1 MDENITKIKTRYPFH
16 GFYRPLLAEMEEIEA
31 ERARE
36 QAAKP
41 QLPELPTA
49 AELPNTVPP
58 AESVVI
64 EPVPQQAIETAPAE
78 KMTLPAPADTLAEP
92 ALADVAEGEQMP
104 IAPEPSEAAPTITDS
119 HPGKIEWVGD
129 LIGDEFK
136 QWGYELVAIHAMTF
150 TGKTSFILGPLLDWC
165 VETAYTVRPPMRI
178 LLLCNRKSLKL
189 DILDEFNIKRE
200 NLKII
205 EHSTDEIECTI
216 DAFHLVSIYT
226 YQYWEQ
232 MLAKNP
238 EWVMREWRNYR
249 YIVLDEIQHVN
260 DDAEFIENTDL
271 LYDAILEAR
280 EFATVIA
287 MTATPGNLFTTWLA
301 DGLLMRNRYYRLPKK
316 MSHFTQ
322 AYVYSRDWEMI
333 NILQNLPVEE
343 KALVFMESHEE
354 LERMKARFDDC
365 AAYYCSSNNK
375 KGKMDELDDCIK
387 GGKLQKQ
394 ILFATIALYNGI
406 NIKDR
411 SLKHIF
417 IESWVPGRMIQMQGR
432 KRPVDVTDTC
442 TVYYRSP
449 QGKTGEEFEKKER
462 RQLMSD
468 LELVDAWRE
477 RERGNLDTWASLC
490 RLDKTDEKIKHCKPL
505 VIDYENMAFRIN
517 HRCEENYRQ
526 QVALIDEIRK
536 RDYWLT
542 AKRYVWDRTLDVK
555 VLPYMNPN
563 IEQFVR
569 EHVEV
574 PIAKEELIDGLMR
587 AGLFDPEEMDKAKRT
602 QLNKWLRKYGAVI
615 ESSNRDKGREKGAKV
630 MGTDKG
636 WYSNTPWILRWLR

>member
-1 MDENITKIKTRYPFH
+1 MAENIQKIKTRYPFG
-16 GFYRPLLAEMEEIEA
+16 GFYLKLLPEA
-31 ERARE
+31 ERKE
-36 QAAKP
+36 
-41 QLPELPTA
+41 LESMPEEVLLSEPLTTI
-49 AELPNTVPP
+49 ELTNTVEP
-58 AESVVI
+58 AESVVV
-64 EPVPQQAIETAPAE
+64 EPVPRPAIEAIPAE
-78 KMTLPAPADTLAEP
+78 TLLAPADSPVEP
-92 ALADVAEGEQMP
+92 ALANVAEGEQIP
-104 IAPEPSEAAPTITDS
+104 TAPEPSEETPTITDR
-119 HPGKIEWVGD
+119 HAGKIEWVGD

-136 QWGYELVAIHAMTF
+136 QWGHELVAIEAMTF

-165 VETAYTVRPPMRI
+165 EETAYTVRPPMKI
-178 LLLCNRKSLKL
+178 LILCNRSSLKL
-189 DILDEFNIKRE
+189 DILNEYNIKRK

-205 EHSTDEIECTI
+205 KQSTDEIRCTLYEF
-216 DAFHLVSIYT
+216 DLVEIYT

-238 EWVMREWRNYR
+238 EWVMREWKNYR

-271 LYDAILEAR
+271 LYDAILKAR
-280 EFATVIA
+280 KFATVIA

-316 MSHFTQ
+316 MSHFTK
-322 AYVYSRDWEMI
+322 AYVYSRDCEMV
-333 NILQNLPVEE
+333 NILENLPAEE
-343 KALVFMESHEE
+343 KALVFMESHKE
-354 LERMKARFDDC
+354 LERMKARFGDC
-365 AAYYCSSNNK
+365 AAYYCSSNNA
-375 KGKMDELDDCIK
+375 KGKMDKLDDCLK
-387 GGKLQKQ
+387 DGKLQKQ

-417 IESWVPGRMIQMQGR
+417 IESWVPSRMIQMQGR
-432 KRPVDVTDTC
+432 KRPLDAEDTC

-449 QGKTGEEFEKKER
+449 QSKMGETFEKKER
-462 RQLMSD
+462 RQLISD

-477 RERGNLDTWASLC
+477 REHGNPDTWKRLC
-490 RLDKTDEKIKHCKPL
+490 RLDKMNEKIKQCKPL
-505 VIDYENMAFRIN
+505 VIDYGSMAFRIN

-536 RDYWLT
+536 RDYWQT
-542 AKRYVWDRTLDVK
+542 EKRYVWDRTLDVK
-555 VLPYMNPN
+555 VLPYRNPE
-563 IEQFVR
+563 IEQFIR

-574 PIAKEELIDGLMR
+574 PIAKEELINGLMQ

-615 ESSNRDKGREKGAKV
+615 ESGNRDKGREKGAKV

>member
-1 MDENITKIKTRYPFH
+1 MSNNEKLTETRYPFH
-16 GFYRPLLAEMEEIEA
+16 GFYRPFVAEMEEVEA

-36 QAAKP
+36 QAVRQQPQALPTTAELTNKAIILNQSNAMAVPAATDEETSKETIPARAAVTEDGKLPVAVELPEAKP
-41 QLPELPTA
+41 EF
-49 AELPNTVPP
+49 
-58 AESVVI
+58 
-64 EPVPQQAIETAPAE
+64 
-78 KMTLPAPADTLAEP
+78 ADGT
-92 ALADVAEGEQMP
+92 
-104 IAPEPSEAAPTITDS
+104 
-119 HPGKIEWVGD
+119 PGKIEWVGD

-136 QWGYELVAIHAMTF
+136 QWGHELVAIEAMTF

-165 VETAYTVRPPMRI
+165 EETAYTVRPPMKI
-178 LLLCNRKSLKL
+178 LILCNRSSLKL
-189 DILDEFNIKRE
+189 DILNEYNIKRK

-205 EHSTDEIECTI
+205 KQSTDEIRCTLYEF
-216 DAFHLVSIYT
+216 DLVEIYT

-238 EWVMREWRNYR
+238 EWVMREWKNYR

-271 LYDAILEAR
+271 LYDAILKAR
-280 EFATVIA
+280 KFATVIA

-301 DGLLMRNRYYRLPKK
+301 DGLLMRKRYYRLPKK
-316 MSHFTQ
+316 MSHFTK
-322 AYVYSRDWEMI
+322 AYVYSRDCEMV
-333 NILQNLPVEE
+333 NILENLPAEE
-343 KALVFMESHEE
+343 KALVFMESHKE
-354 LERMKARFDDC
+354 LERMKARFGDC
-365 AAYYCSSNNK
+365 AAYYCSSNNA
-375 KGKMDELDDCIK
+375 KGKMDKLDDCLK
-387 GGKLQKQ
+387 DGKLQKQ
-394 ILFATIALYNGI
+394 ILFATMALYNGI

-417 IESWVPGRMIQMQGR
+417 IESWVPSRMIQMQGR
-432 KRPVDVTDTC
+432 KRPLDAEDTC

-449 QGKTGEEFEKKER
+449 QSEMGETFEKKER
-462 RQLMSD
+462 RQLISD

-477 RERGNLDTWASLC
+477 REHGNPDTWNHLC
-490 RLDKTDEKIKHCKPL
+490 RLDKMTEKIKQCKPL
-505 VIDYENMAFRIN
+505 VIDYGSMAFRIN

-536 RDYWLT
+536 RDYWQT
-542 AKRYVWDRTLDVK
+542 EKRYVWDRTLDVK
-555 VLPYMNPN
+555 VLPYRNPE
-563 IEQFVR
+563 IEQFIR

-574 PIAKEELIDGLMR
+574 PIAKEELINGLMQ
-587 AGLFDPEEMDKAKRT
+587 AGLFDPEETDKAKRT

-615 ESSNRDKGREKGAKV
+615 ESGNRDKGREKGAKV

>member
-1 MDENITKIKTRYPFH
+1 MAENIQKIKTRYPFG
-16 GFYRPLLAEMEEIEA
+16 GFYLELLPEA
-31 ERARE
+31 ERKE
-36 QAAKP
+36 LESMP
-41 QLPELPTA
+41 EEVLLPESPTTT
-49 AELPNTVPP
+49 ELPNTVPP
-58 AESVVI
+58 AESAAI
-64 EPVPQQAIETAPAE
+64 KPVPQPAIEIVRPET
-78 KMTLPAPADTLAEP
+78 TQLPAPAKTLNAQV
-92 ALADVAEGEQMP
+92 LADGTENEKQTAEAEQSYDKP
-104 IAPEPSEAAPTITDS
+104 IIVGSQS
-119 HPGKIEWVGD
+119 GKIEWVGD

-136 QWGYELVAIHAMTF
+136 QWGHELVAIHAMTF

-165 VETAYTVRPPMRI
+165 EETAYTVRPPMKI
-178 LLLCNRKSLKL
+178 LILCNRSSLKL
-189 DILDEFNIKRE
+189 DILNEYNIKRK

-205 EHSTDEIECTI
+205 EQSTDEIRCTLYEF
-216 DAFHLVSIYT
+216 DLVEIYT

-232 MLAKNP
+232 MLVKNP

-260 DDAEFIENTDL
+260 DDASFIENTDL
-271 LYDAILEAR
+271 LYDAILKAR
-280 EFATVIA
+280 KFATVIA

-301 DGLLMRNRYYRLPKK
+301 DGLLMRNRYYRLFKK

-333 NILQNLPVEE
+333 NILQNLPAEE
-343 KALVFMESHEE
+343 KALVFMESHKE
-354 LERMKARFDDC
+354 LERMKARFGDC
-365 AAYYCSSNNK
+365 AAYYCSSNNA
-375 KGKMDELDDCIK
+375 KGKMDKLDDCLK
-387 GGKLQKQ
+387 DGKLQKQ

-406 NIKDR
+406 NIKDQ

-432 KRPVDVTDTC
+432 KRPLDAEDTC

-449 QGKTGEEFEKKER
+449 QSEMGETFEKKER
-462 RQLMSD
+462 RQLISD

-477 RERGNLDTWASLC
+477 REHGNPDTWNHLC
-490 RLDKTDEKIKHCKPL
+490 RLDKMNEKIKQCKPL
-505 VIDYENMAFRIN
+505 VIDYGSMAFRIN

-536 RDYWLT
+536 RDYWQT
-542 AKRYVWDRTLDVK
+542 EKRYVWDRTLDVK
-555 VLPYMNPN
+555 VLPYRNPE
-563 IEQFVR
+563 IEQFIR

-574 PIAKEELIDGLMR
+574 PIAKEELINGLMQ
-587 AGLFDPEEMDKAKRT
+587 AGLFDPEETDKAKRT

-615 ESSNRDKGREKGAKV
+615 ESGNRDKGREKGAKV

>member
-1 MDENITKIKTRYPFH
+1 MSNNEKLTETRYPFH
-16 GFYRPLLAEMEEIEA
+16 GFYRPFVAEMEEIEA

-36 QAAKP
+36 QAVRQQPQALPTTAELTNKAIVLNQSNAMAVPAVTDEETSKETIPARAAVTENGKLPVAVELPEAKP
-41 QLPELPTA
+41 EF
-49 AELPNTVPP
+49 
-58 AESVVI
+58 
-64 EPVPQQAIETAPAE
+64 
-78 KMTLPAPADTLAEP
+78 ADGT
-92 ALADVAEGEQMP
+92 
-104 IAPEPSEAAPTITDS
+104 
-119 HPGKIEWVGD
+119 PGKIEWVGD

-136 QWGYELVAIHAMTF
+136 QWGHELVAIHAMTF

-165 VETAYTVRPPMRI
+165 IETAYTVRPPMRI
-178 LLLCNRKSLKL
+178 LILCNRKSLER
-189 DILDEFNIKRE
+189 DIFDEFNIKRE
-200 NLKII
+200 DLKII

-216 DAFHLVSIYT
+216 DAFNLVSIYT

-232 MLAKNP
+232 MLAENP
-238 EWVMREWRNYR
+238 EWVMREWKNYR

-260 DDAEFIENTDL
+260 DDASFIENTDL
-271 LYDAILEAR
+271 LYDAILKAR
-280 EFATVIA
+280 KFATVIA

-301 DGLLMRNRYYRLPKK
+301 DGLLMRNRYYRLFKK

-333 NILQNLPVEE
+333 NILQNLPAEE
-343 KALVFMESHEE
+343 KALVFMESHKE
-354 LERMKARFDDC
+354 LERMKARFGDR
-365 AAYYCSSNNK
+365 AAYYCSSNNQ
-375 KGKMDELDDCIK
+375 KGKMDNLDDCLK
-387 GGKLQKQ
+387 DGKLQKQ
-394 ILFATIALYNGI
+394 ILFATMALYNGI

-417 IESWVPGRMIQMQGR
+417 IESWVPSRMIQMQGR
-432 KRPVDVTDTC
+432 KRPLDAEDTC

-449 QGKTGEEFEKKER
+449 QNEMGETFEKKER
-462 RQLMSD
+462 RQLISD

-477 RERGNLDTWASLC
+477 REHGNPDTWNHLC
-490 RLDKTDEKIKHCKPL
+490 RLDKMNEKIKHCKPL
-505 VIDYENMAFRIN
+505 VLDYGSMAFRIN

-536 RDYWLT
+536 RDYWQT
-542 AKRYVWDRTLDVK
+542 EKRYVWDKTLDVK
-555 VLPYMNPN
+555 VLPYRNPE
-563 IEQFVR
+563 IEQFIR

-574 PIAKEELIDGLMR
+574 PIAKEELINGLMQ
-587 AGLFDPEEMDKAKRT
+587 AGLFDPEETDKAKRT

-615 ESSNRDKGREKGAKV
+615 ESGNRDKGREKGAKV

>member
-1 MDENITKIKTRYPFH
+1 MAENIQKIKTRYPFG
-16 GFYRPLLAEMEEIEA
+16 GFYLKLLPEA
-31 ERARE
+31 ERKE
-36 QAAKP
+36 
-41 QLPELPTA
+41 LESMPEEVLLSEPLTTI
-49 AELPNTVPP
+49 ELTNTVEP
-58 AESVVI
+58 AESVVV
-64 EPVPQQAIETAPAE
+64 EPVPRPAIEAIPAE
-78 KMTLPAPADTLAEP
+78 TLLAPADSPVEP
-92 ALADVAEGEQMP
+92 ALANVAEGEQIP
-104 IAPEPSEAAPTITDS
+104 TAPEPSEETPTITDR
-119 HPGKIEWVGD
+119 HAGKIEWVGD

-136 QWGYELVAIHAMTF
+136 QWGHELVAIEAMTF

-165 VETAYTVRPPMRI
+165 EETAYTVRPPMKI
-178 LLLCNRKSLKL
+178 LILCNRSSLKL
-189 DILDEFNIKRE
+189 DILNEYNIKRK

-205 EHSTDEIECTI
+205 KQSTDEIRCTLYEF
-216 DAFHLVSIYT
+216 DLVEIYT

-238 EWVMREWRNYR
+238 EWVMREWKNYR

-271 LYDAILEAR
+271 LYDAILKAR
-280 EFATVIA
+280 KFATVIA

-316 MSHFTQ
+316 MSHFTK
-322 AYVYSRDWEMI
+322 AYVYSRDCEMV
-333 NILQNLPVEE
+333 NILENLPAEE
-343 KALVFMESHEE
+343 KALVFMESHKE
-354 LERMKARFDDC
+354 LECMKARFGDC
-365 AAYYCSSNNK
+365 AAYYCSSNNA
-375 KGKMDELDDCIK
+375 KGKMDKLDDCLK
-387 GGKLQKQ
+387 DGKLQKQ

-417 IESWVPGRMIQMQGR
+417 IESWVPSRMIQMQGR
-432 KRPVDVTDTC
+432 KRPLDAEDTC

-449 QGKTGEEFEKKER
+449 QSKMGETFEKKER
-462 RQLMSD
+462 RQLISD

-477 RERGNLDTWASLC
+477 REHGNPDTWKHLC
-490 RLDKTDEKIKHCKPL
+490 RLDKMNEKIKQCKPL
-505 VIDYENMAFRIN
+505 VIDYGSMAFRIN

-536 RDYWLT
+536 RDYWQT
-542 AKRYVWDRTLDVK
+542 EKRYVWDRTLDVK
-555 VLPYMNPN
+555 VLPYRNPE
-563 IEQFVR
+563 IEQFIR

-574 PIAKEELIDGLMR
+574 PIAKEELINGLMQ
-587 AGLFDPEEMDKAKRT
+587 AGLFDPEETDKAKRT

-615 ESSNRDKGREKGAKV
+615 ESGNRDKGREKGAKV

>member
-1 MDENITKIKTRYPFH
+1 MAENIQKIKTRYPFG
-16 GFYRPLLAEMEEIEA
+16 GFYLKLLPEA
-31 ERARE
+31 ERKE
-36 QAAKP
+36 
-41 QLPELPTA
+41 LESMPEEVLLSEPLTTI
-49 AELPNTVPP
+49 ELTNTVEP
-58 AESVVI
+58 AESVVV
-64 EPVPQQAIETAPAE
+64 EPVPRPAIEAIPAE
-78 KMTLPAPADTLAEP
+78 TLLAPADSPVEP
-92 ALADVAEGEQMP
+92 ALANVAEGEQIP
-104 IAPEPSEAAPTITDS
+104 TAPEPSEETPTITDR
-119 HPGKIEWVGD
+119 HAGKIEWVGD

-136 QWGYELVAIHAMTF
+136 QWGHELVAIHAMTF

-165 VETAYTVRPPMRI
+165 IETAYTVRPPMRI
-178 LLLCNRKSLKL
+178 LILCNRKSLER
-189 DILDEFNIKRE
+189 DIFDEFNIKRE
-200 NLKII
+200 DLKII

-238 EWVMREWRNYR
+238 EWVMREWKNYR

-271 LYDAILEAR
+271 LYDAILKAR
-280 EFATVIA
+280 KFATVIA

-301 DGLLMRNRYYRLPKK
+301 DGLLMRNRYYRLSKK
-316 MSHFTQ
+316 MSHFTK
-322 AYVYSRDWEMI
+322 AYVYSRDCEMV
-333 NILQNLPVEE
+333 NILENLPAEE
-343 KALVFMESHEE
+343 KALVFMESHKE
-354 LERMKARFDDC
+354 LERMKARFGDC
-365 AAYYCSSNNK
+365 AAYYCSSNNA
-375 KGKMDELDDCIK
+375 KGKMDKLDDCLK
-387 GGKLQKQ
+387 DGKLQKQ

-432 KRPVDVTDTC
+432 KRPLDTEDTC

-449 QGKTGEEFEKKER
+449 QCETGDTFEKKD
-462 RQLMSD
+462 RQQLICD

-477 RERGNLDTWASLC
+477 HEHGNPDTWNHLC
-490 RLDKTDEKIKHCKPL
+490 RLDKMNEKIKQCKPL
-505 VIDYENMAFRIN
+505 VIDYGSMAFRIN

-536 RDYWLT
+536 RDYWQT
-542 AKRYVWDRTLDVK
+542 EKRYVWDRTLDVK
-555 VLPYMNPN
+555 VLPYRNPE
-563 IEQFVR
+563 IEQFIR

-574 PIAKEELIDGLMR
+574 PIAKEELINGLMQ
-587 AGLFDPEEMDKAKRT
+587 AGLFDPEETDKAKRT

-615 ESSNRDKGREKGAKV
+615 ESGNRDKGREKGAKV

>member
-1 MDENITKIKTRYPFH
+1 MAENIQKIKTRYPFG
-16 GFYRPLLAEMEEIEA
+16 GFYLKLLPEA
-31 ERARE
+31 ERKE
-36 QAAKP
+36 
-41 QLPELPTA
+41 LESIPEEVLLSEPLTTI
-49 AELPNTVPP
+49 ELTNTV
-58 AESVVI
+58 
-64 EPVPQQAIETAPAE
+64 
-78 KMTLPAPADTLAEP
+78 EP
-92 ALADVAEGEQMP
+92 ALANVAEGEQIP
-104 IAPEPSEAAPTITDS
+104 TAPEPSEETPTITDR
-119 HPGKIEWVGD
+119 HAGKIEWVGD

-136 QWGYELVAIHAMTF
+136 QWGHELVAIHAMTF

-165 VETAYTVRPPMRI
+165 EETAYTVRPPMKI
-178 LLLCNRKSLKL
+178 LILCNRSSLKL
-189 DILDEFNIKRE
+189 DILNEYNIKRK

-205 EHSTDEIECTI
+205 EQSTDEIRCTLYEF
-216 DAFHLVSIYT
+216 DLVEIYT

-238 EWVMREWRNYR
+238 EWVMREWKNYR

-271 LYDAILEAR
+271 LYDAILKAR
-280 EFATVIA
+280 KFATVIA

-301 DGLLMRNRYYRLPKK
+301 DGLLMQNRYYRLFKK

-322 AYVYSRDWEMI
+322 GYVYSRDWEMI
-333 NILQNLPVEE
+333 NILQNLPAGE
-343 KALVFMESHEE
+343 KALVFMESHKE
-354 LERMKARFDDC
+354 LECMKARFDDR
-365 AAYYCSSNNK
+365 AAYYCSSNNQ
-375 KGKMDELDDCIK
+375 KGKMDKLDDCLK
-387 GGKLQKQ
+387 DGKLQKQ

-417 IESWVPGRMIQMQGR
+417 IESWVPSRMIQMQGR
-432 KRPVDVTDTC
+432 KRPLDAEDTC

-449 QGKTGEEFEKKER
+449 QSEMGETFEKKER
-462 RQLMSD
+462 RQLISD

-477 RERGNLDTWASLC
+477 REHGNPDTWKHLC
-490 RLDKTDEKIKHCKPL
+490 RLDKMNEKIKHCKPL
-505 VIDYENMAFRIN
+505 VLDYGSMAFRIN

-536 RDYWLT
+536 RDYWQT
-542 AKRYVWDRTLDVK
+542 EKRYVWDRTLDVK
-555 VLPYMNPN
+555 VLPYRNPE
-563 IEQFVR
+563 IEQFIR

-574 PIAKEELIDGLMR
+574 PIAKEELINGLMQ
-587 AGLFDPEEMDKAKRT
+587 AGLFDPEETDKAKRT

>member
-1 MDENITKIKTRYPFH
+1 MAENIQKIKTRYPFG
-16 GFYRPLLAEMEEIEA
+16 GFYLELLPEA
-31 ERARE
+31 ERKE
-36 QAAKP
+36 LESMP
-41 QLPELPTA
+41 EEVLLPESPTTT
-49 AELPNTVPP
+49 ELPNTVPP
-58 AESVVI
+58 AESAAI
-64 EPVPQQAIETAPAE
+64 KPVPQPAIEIVRPET
-78 KMTLPAPADTLAEP
+78 TQLPAPAKTLNAQV
-92 ALADVAEGEQMP
+92 LADGTENEKQTAEAEQSYDKP
-104 IAPEPSEAAPTITDS
+104 IIVGSQS
-119 HPGKIEWVGD
+119 GKIEWVGD

-136 QWGYELVAIHAMTF
+136 QWGHELVAIHAMTF

-165 VETAYTVRPPMRI
+165 EETAYTVRPPMKI
-178 LLLCNRKSLKL
+178 LILCNRSSLKL
-189 DILDEFNIKRE
+189 DILNEYNIKRK

-205 EHSTDEIECTI
+205 KQSTDEIRCTLYEF
-216 DAFHLVSIYT
+216 DLVEIYT

-238 EWVMREWRNYR
+238 EWVMREWKNYR

-271 LYDAILEAR
+271 LYDAILKAR
-280 EFATVIA
+280 KFATVIA

-316 MSHFTQ
+316 MSHFTK
-322 AYVYSRDWEMI
+322 AYVYSRDCEMV
-333 NILQNLPVEE
+333 NILENLPAEE
-343 KALVFMESHEE
+343 KALVFMESHKE
-354 LERMKARFDDC
+354 LERMKARFGDC
-365 AAYYCSSNNK
+365 AAYYCSSNNA
-375 KGKMDELDDCIK
+375 KGKMDKLDDCLK
-387 GGKLQKQ
+387 DGKLQKQ
-394 ILFATIALYNGI
+394 ILFATMALYNGI

-417 IESWVPGRMIQMQGR
+417 IESWVPSRMIQMQGR
-432 KRPVDVTDTC
+432 KRPLDAEDTC

-449 QGKTGEEFEKKER
+449 QSEIGETFEKKER
-462 RQLMSD
+462 RQLISD

-477 RERGNLDTWASLC
+477 REHGNLDSWAHLC
-490 RLDKTDEKIKHCKPL
+490 RLDKMNEKIKQCKPL
-505 VIDYENMAFRIN
+505 VIDYGSMAFRIN

-536 RDYWLT
+536 RDYWQT
-542 AKRYVWDRTLDVK
+542 EKRYVWDKTLDVK
-555 VLPYMNPN
+555 VLPYRNPK
-563 IEQFVR
+563 IEQFIR

-574 PIAKEELIDGLMR
+574 PIAKEELINGLMQ
-587 AGLFDPEEMDKAKRT
+587 AGLFDPEETDKAKRT

-615 ESSNRDKGREKGAKV
+615 ESGNRDKGREKGAKV

>member
-1 MDENITKIKTRYPFH
+1 MSNNEKLTETRYPFH
-16 GFYRPLLAEMEEIEA
+16 GFYRPFVAEMEEIEA

-36 QAAKP
+36 QAVRQQPQASPTTAELTNNAIILNQSNAMAVPAVTDEETSKETIPAMAAVTEDGKLPVAVELPEAKP
-41 QLPELPTA
+41 EF
-49 AELPNTVPP
+49 
-58 AESVVI
+58 
-64 EPVPQQAIETAPAE
+64 
-78 KMTLPAPADTLAEP
+78 ADGT
-92 ALADVAEGEQMP
+92 
-104 IAPEPSEAAPTITDS
+104 
-119 HPGKIEWVGD
+119 PGKIEWVGD

-136 QWGYELVAIHAMTF
+136 QWGHELVAIHAMTF

-165 VETAYTVRPPMRI
+165 EETAYTVRPPMKI
-178 LLLCNRKSLKL
+178 LILCNRSSLKL
-189 DILDEFNIKRE
+189 DILNEYNIKRK

-205 EHSTDEIECTI
+205 KQSTDEIRCTLYEF
-216 DAFHLVSIYT
+216 DLVEIYT

-238 EWVMREWRNYR
+238 EWVMREWKNYR

-271 LYDAILEAR
+271 LYDAILKAR
-280 EFATVIA
+280 KFATVIA

-301 DGLLMRNRYYRLPKK
+301 DGLLMRNRYYRLSKK
-316 MSHFTQ
+316 MSHFTK
-322 AYVYSRDWEMI
+322 AYVYSRDCEMV
-333 NILQNLPVEE
+333 NILQNLPAGE
-343 KALVFMESHEE
+343 KALVFMESHKE
-354 LERMKARFDDC
+354 LERMKARFGDC
-365 AAYYCSSNNK
+365 AAYYCSSNNA
-375 KGKMDELDDCIK
+375 KGKMDKLDDCLK
-387 GGKLQKQ
+387 DGKLQKQ

-432 KRPVDVTDTC
+432 KRPLDTEDTC

-449 QGKTGEEFEKKER
+449 QCETGDTFEKKD
-462 RQLMSD
+462 RQQLICD

-477 RERGNLDTWASLC
+477 REHGNPDSWAHLC
-490 RLDKTDEKIKHCKPL
+490 RLDKMNEKIKQCKPL
-505 VIDYENMAFRIN
+505 VIDYGSMAFRIN

-536 RDYWLT
+536 RGYWQT
-542 AKRYVWDRTLDVK
+542 EKRYVWDRTLDVK
-555 VLPYMNPN
+555 VLPYRNPE
-563 IEQFVR
+563 IEQFIR

-574 PIAKEELIDGLMR
+574 PIAKEELINGLMQ
-587 AGLFDPEEMDKAKRT
+587 AGLFDPEETDKAKRT

-615 ESSNRDKGREKGAKV
+615 ESGNRDKGREKGAKV

>member
-1 MDENITKIKTRYPFH
+1 MSNNEKLTETRYPFH
-16 GFYRPLLAEMEEIEA
+16 GFYRPFVAEMEEIEA

-36 QAAKP
+36 QAVRQQPQALPTTAELTNKAIILNQSNAMAVPAATDEETSKETIPARAAVTEDGKLPVAVELPEAKP
-41 QLPELPTA
+41 EF
-49 AELPNTVPP
+49 
-58 AESVVI
+58 
-64 EPVPQQAIETAPAE
+64 
-78 KMTLPAPADTLAEP
+78 ADGT
-92 ALADVAEGEQMP
+92 
-104 IAPEPSEAAPTITDS
+104 
-119 HPGKIEWVGD
+119 PGKIEWVGD

-136 QWGYELVAIHAMTF
+136 QWGHELVAIHAMTF

-165 VETAYTVRPPMRI
+165 EETAYMVRPPMKI
-178 LLLCNRKSLKL
+178 LILCNRSSLKL
-189 DILDEFNIKRE
+189 DILNEYNIKRK

-205 EHSTDEIECTI
+205 EQSTDEIRCTLYEF
-216 DAFHLVSIYT
+216 DLVEIYT

-238 EWVMREWRNYR
+238 EWVMREWKNYR

-271 LYDAILEAR
+271 LYDAILKAR
-280 EFATVIA
+280 KFATVIA

-301 DGLLMRNRYYRLPKK
+301 DGLLMRNRYYRLFKK

-333 NILQNLPVEE
+333 NILQNLPAEE
-343 KALVFMESHEE
+343 KALVFMESHKE
-354 LERMKARFDDC
+354 LERMKARFGDR
-365 AAYYCSSNNK
+365 AAYYCSSNNQ
-375 KGKMDELDDCIK
+375 KGKMDNLDDCLK

-394 ILFATIALYNGI
+394 ILFATMALYNGI

-417 IESWVPGRMIQMQGR
+417 IESWVPSRMIQMQGR
-432 KRPVDVTDTC
+432 KRPLDAEDTC

-449 QGKTGEEFEKKER
+449 QSEMGETFEKKER
-462 RQLMSD
+462 RQLISD

-477 RERGNLDTWASLC
+477 REHGNPDTWNHLC
-490 RLDKTDEKIKHCKPL
+490 RLDKMSEKIKQCKPL
-505 VIDYENMAFRIN
+505 VIDYGSMAFRIN

-536 RDYWLT
+536 RDYWQT
-542 AKRYVWDRTLDVK
+542 EKQYVWDRTLDVK
-555 VLPYMNPN
+555 VLPYRNPE
-563 IEQFVR
+563 IEQFIR

-574 PIAKEELIDGLMR
+574 PIAKEELINGLMQ
-587 AGLFDPEEMDKAKRT
+587 AGLFDPEETDKAKRT

-615 ESSNRDKGREKGAKV
+615 ESGNRDKGREKGAKV

>member
-1 MDENITKIKTRYPFH
+1 MAENIQKIKTRYPFG
-16 GFYRPLLAEMEEIEA
+16 GFYLKLLPEA
-31 ERARE
+31 ERKE
-36 QAAKP
+36 
-41 QLPELPTA
+41 LESMPEEVLLSEPLTTI
-49 AELPNTVPP
+49 ELTNTVEP
-58 AESVVI
+58 AESVVV
-64 EPVPQQAIETAPAE
+64 EPVPRPAIEAIPAE
-78 KMTLPAPADTLAEP
+78 TLLAPADSPVEP
-92 ALADVAEGEQMP
+92 AFANVAEGEQIP
-104 IAPEPSEAAPTITDS
+104 TAPEPSEETPTITDR
-119 HPGKIEWVGD
+119 HAGKIEWVGD

-136 QWGYELVAIHAMTF
+136 QWGHELVAIEAMTF

-165 VETAYTVRPPMRI
+165 EETAYTVRPPMKI
-178 LLLCNRKSLKL
+178 LILCNRSSLKL
-189 DILDEFNIKRE
+189 DILNEYNIKRK

-205 EHSTDEIECTI
+205 KQSTDEIRCTLYEF
-216 DAFHLVSIYT
+216 DLVEIYT

-238 EWVMREWRNYR
+238 EWVMREWKNYR

-271 LYDAILEAR
+271 LYDAILKAR
-280 EFATVIA
+280 KFATVIA

-316 MSHFTQ
+316 MSHFTK
-322 AYVYSRDWEMI
+322 AYVYSRDCEMV
-333 NILQNLPVEE
+333 NILENLPAEE
-343 KALVFMESHEE
+343 KALVFMESHKE
-354 LERMKARFDDC
+354 LECMKARFDDR
-365 AAYYCSSNNK
+365 AAYYCSSNNQ
-375 KGKMDELDDCIK
+375 KGKMDKLDDCLK
-387 GGKLQKQ
+387 DGKLQKQ

-417 IESWVPGRMIQMQGR
+417 IESWVPSRMIQMQGR
-432 KRPVDVTDTC
+432 KRPLDAEDTC

-449 QGKTGEEFEKKER
+449 QSEMGETFEKKER
-462 RQLMSD
+462 RQLISD

-477 RERGNLDTWASLC
+477 REHGNPDTWNHLC
-490 RLDKTDEKIKHCKPL
+490 RVDKMSEKIKQCKPL
-505 VIDYENMAFRIN
+505 VIDYGSMAFRIN

-536 RDYWLT
+536 RDYWQT
-542 AKRYVWDRTLDVK
+542 EKRYVWDRTLDVK
-555 VLPYMNPN
+555 VLPYRNPE
-563 IEQFVR
+563 IEQFIR

-574 PIAKEELIDGLMR
+574 PIAKEELINGLMQ
-587 AGLFDPEEMDKAKRT
+587 AGLFDPEETDKAKRT

-615 ESSNRDKGREKGAKV
+615 ESGNRDKGREKGAKV

>member
-1 MDENITKIKTRYPFH
+1 MSNNEKLTETRYPFH
-16 GFYRPLLAEMEEIEA
+16 GFYRPFVAEMEEIEA

-36 QAAKP
+36 QAVRQQPQALPTTAELTNKAIVLNQSNAMAVPAVTDEETSKETIPAGADVTEDEKLLIAAEPPEAKP
-41 QLPELPTA
+41 EF
-49 AELPNTVPP
+49 
-58 AESVVI
+58 
-64 EPVPQQAIETAPAE
+64 
-78 KMTLPAPADTLAEP
+78 ADGT
-92 ALADVAEGEQMP
+92 
-104 IAPEPSEAAPTITDS
+104 
-119 HPGKIEWVGD
+119 PGKIEWVGD

-136 QWGYELVAIHAMTF
+136 QWGHELVAIHAMTF

-165 VETAYTVRPPMRI
+165 EETAYTVRPPMKI
-178 LLLCNRKSLKL
+178 LILCNRSSLKL
-189 DILDEFNIKRE
+189 DILNEYNIKRK

-205 EHSTDEIECTI
+205 KQSTDEIRCTLYEF
-216 DAFHLVSIYT
+216 DLVEIYT

-238 EWVMREWRNYR
+238 EWVMREWKNYR

-271 LYDAILEAR
+271 LYDAILKAR
-280 EFATVIA
+280 KFATVIA

-301 DGLLMRNRYYRLPKK
+301 DGLLMRNRYYRLSKK
-316 MSHFTQ
+316 MSHFTK
-322 AYVYSRDWEMI
+322 AYVYSRDCEMV
-333 NILQNLPVEE
+333 NILQNLPAGE
-343 KALVFMESHEE
+343 KALVFMESHKE
-354 LERMKARFDDC
+354 LERMKARFGDC
-365 AAYYCSSNNK
+365 AAYYCSSNNA
-375 KGKMDELDDCIK
+375 KGKMDKLDDCLK
-387 GGKLQKQ
+387 DGKLQKQ

-432 KRPVDVTDTC
+432 KRPLDTEDTC

-449 QGKTGEEFEKKER
+449 QCETGDTFEKKD
-462 RQLMSD
+462 RQQLICD

-477 RERGNLDTWASLC
+477 REHGNPDSWAHLC
-490 RLDKTDEKIKHCKPL
+490 RLDKMNEKIKQCKPL
-505 VIDYENMAFRIN
+505 VIDYGSMAFRIN

-536 RDYWLT
+536 RGYWQT
-542 AKRYVWDRTLDVK
+542 EKRYVWDRTLDVK
-555 VLPYMNPN
+555 VLPYRNPE
-563 IEQFVR
+563 IEQFIR

-574 PIAKEELIDGLMR
+574 PIAKEELINGLMQ
-587 AGLFDPEEMDKAKRT
+587 AGLFDPEETDKAKRT

-615 ESSNRDKGREKGAKV
+615 ESGNRDKGREKGAKV

>member
-1 MDENITKIKTRYPFH
+1 MAENIQKIKTRYPFG
-16 GFYRPLLAEMEEIEA
+16 GFYLELLPEA
-31 ERARE
+31 ERKE
-36 QAAKP
+36 LESMP
-41 QLPELPTA
+41 EEVLLPESPTTT
-49 AELPNTVPP
+49 ELPNTVPP
-58 AESVVI
+58 AESAAI
-64 EPVPQQAIETAPAE
+64 KPVPQPAIEIVRPET
-78 KMTLPAPADTLAEP
+78 TQLPAPAKTLNAQV
-92 ALADVAEGEQMP
+92 LADGTENEKQTAEAEQSYDKP
-104 IAPEPSEAAPTITDS
+104 IIVGS
-119 HPGKIEWVGD
+119 HSGKIEWVGD

-136 QWGYELVAIHAMTF
+136 QWGHELVAIHAMTF

-165 VETAYTVRPPMRI
+165 KETAYTVRPPMKI
-178 LLLCNRKSLKL
+178 LILCNRSSLKL
-189 DILDEFNIKRE
+189 DILNEYNIKRK

-205 EHSTDEIECTI
+205 EQSTDEIRCTLYEF
-216 DAFHLVSIYT
+216 DLVEIYT

-238 EWVMREWRNYR
+238 EWVMREWKNYR

-271 LYDAILEAR
+271 LYDAILKAR
-280 EFATVIA
+280 KFATVIA
-287 MTATPGNLFTTWLA
+287 MTATPGHLFTTWLA
-301 DGLLMRNRYYRLPKK
+301 DGLLMRNRYYRLFKK

-333 NILQNLPVEE
+333 NILQNLPAEE
-343 KALVFMESHEE
+343 KALVFMESHKE
-354 LERMKARFDDC
+354 LERMKARFGDR
-365 AAYYCSSNNK
+365 AAYYCSSNNQ
-375 KGKMDELDDCIK
+375 KGKMDKLDDCLK
-387 GGKLQKQ
+387 DGKLQKQ

-432 KRPVDVTDTC
+432 KRPLDAEDTC

-449 QGKTGEEFEKKER
+449 QSEMGETFEKKER
-462 RQLMSD
+462 RQLISD

-477 RERGNLDTWASLC
+477 REHGNPDAWNHLC
-490 RLDKTDEKIKHCKPL
+490 RLDKMNEKIKQCKPL
-505 VIDYENMAFRIN
+505 VIDYGNMAFRIN

-536 RDYWLT
+536 RDYWQT
-542 AKRYVWDRTLDVK
+542 EKRYVWDKTLDVK
-555 VLPYMNPN
+555 VLPYRNPK
-563 IEQFVR
+563 IEQFIR

-574 PIAKEELIDGLMR
+574 PIAKEELINGLMQ
-587 AGLFDPEEMDKAKRT
+587 AGLFDPEETDKAKRT

-615 ESSNRDKGREKGAKV
+615 ESGNRDKGREKGAKV

>member
-1 MDENITKIKTRYPFH
+1 MSNNEKLTETRYPFH
-16 GFYRPLLAEMEEIEA
+16 GFYRPFVTEMEEIEA

-36 QAAKP
+36 QAVRQQPQALPTTAELTNKAIVLNQSNAMAVPAVTDEETSKETIPARAAVTENGKLPVAVELPEAKP
-41 QLPELPTA
+41 EF
-49 AELPNTVPP
+49 
-58 AESVVI
+58 
-64 EPVPQQAIETAPAE
+64 
-78 KMTLPAPADTLAEP
+78 ADGT
-92 ALADVAEGEQMP
+92 
-104 IAPEPSEAAPTITDS
+104 
-119 HPGKIEWVGD
+119 PGKIEWVGD

-136 QWGYELVAIHAMTF
+136 QWGHELVAIHAMTF

-165 VETAYTVRPPMRI
+165 EETAYTVRPPMKI
-178 LLLCNRKSLKL
+178 LILCNRSSLKL
-189 DILDEFNIKRE
+189 DILNEYNIKRK

-205 EHSTDEIECTI
+205 KQSTDEIRCTLYEF
-216 DAFHLVSIYT
+216 DLVEIYT

-238 EWVMREWRNYR
+238 EWVMREWKNYR

-271 LYDAILEAR
+271 LYDAILKAR
-280 EFATVIA
+280 KFATVIA

-301 DGLLMRNRYYRLPKK
+301 DGLLMRNRYYRLSKK
-316 MSHFTQ
+316 MSHFTK
-322 AYVYSRDWEMI
+322 AYVYSRDCEMV
-333 NILQNLPVEE
+333 NILQNLPAGE
-343 KALVFMESHEE
+343 KALVFMESHKE
-354 LERMKARFDDC
+354 LERMKARFGDC
-365 AAYYCSSNNK
+365 AAYYCSSNNA
-375 KGKMDELDDCIK
+375 KGKMDKLDDCLK
-387 GGKLQKQ
+387 NGKLQKQ

-432 KRPVDVTDTC
+432 KRPLDTEDTC

-449 QGKTGEEFEKKER
+449 QCETGDTFEKKD
-462 RQLMSD
+462 RQQLICD

-477 RERGNLDTWASLC
+477 REHGNPDSWTHLY
-490 RLDKTDEKIKHCKPL
+490 RLDKMNEKIKQCKPL
-505 VIDYENMAFRIN
+505 VIDYGSMAFRIN

-536 RDYWLT
+536 RGYWQT
-542 AKRYVWDRTLDVK
+542 EKRYVWDRTLDVK
-555 VLPYMNPN
+555 VLPYRNPE
-563 IEQFVR
+563 IEQFIR

-574 PIAKEELIDGLMR
+574 PIAKEELINGLMQ
-587 AGLFDPEEMDKAKRT
+587 AGLFDPEETDKAKRT

-615 ESSNRDKGREKGAKV
+615 ESGNRDKGREKGAKV

>member
-1 MDENITKIKTRYPFH
+1 MAENIQKIKTRYPFG
-16 GFYRPLLAEMEEIEA
+16 GFYLKLLPEA
-31 ERARE
+31 ERKE
-36 QAAKP
+36 
-41 QLPELPTA
+41 LESMPEEVLLSEPLTTI
-49 AELPNTVPP
+49 ELTNTVEP
-58 AESVVI
+58 AESVVV
-64 EPVPQQAIETAPAE
+64 EPVPRPAIEAIPAE
-78 KMTLPAPADTLAEP
+78 TLLAPADSPVEP
-92 ALADVAEGEQMP
+92 ALANVAEGEQIP
-104 IAPEPSEAAPTITDS
+104 TAPEPSEETPTITDR
-119 HPGKIEWVGD
+119 HAGKIEWVGD

-136 QWGYELVAIHAMTF
+136 QWGHELVAIEAMTF

-165 VETAYTVRPPMRI
+165 EKTAYTVRPPMKI
-178 LLLCNRKSLKL
+178 LILCNRSSLKL
-189 DILDEFNIKRE
+189 DILNEYNIKRK

-205 EHSTDEIECTI
+205 KQSTDEIRCTLYEF
-216 DAFHLVSIYT
+216 DLVEIYT

-238 EWVMREWRNYR
+238 EWVMREWKNYR

-271 LYDAILEAR
+271 LYDAILKAR
-280 EFATVIA
+280 KFATVIA

-316 MSHFTQ
+316 MSHFTK
-322 AYVYSRDWEMI
+322 AYVYSRDCEMV
-333 NILQNLPVEE
+333 NILENLPAEE
-343 KALVFMESHEE
+343 KALVFMESHKE
-354 LERMKARFDDC
+354 LERMKARFGDC
-365 AAYYCSSNNK
+365 AAYYCSSNNA
-375 KGKMDELDDCIK
+375 KGKMDKLDDCLK
-387 GGKLQKQ
+387 DGKLQKQ

-417 IESWVPGRMIQMQGR
+417 IESWVPSRMIQMQGR
-432 KRPVDVTDTC
+432 KRPLDAEDTC

-449 QGKTGEEFEKKER
+449 QSKMGETFEKKER
-462 RQLMSD
+462 RQLISD

-477 RERGNLDTWASLC
+477 REHGNPDTWKHLC
-490 RLDKTDEKIKHCKPL
+490 RLYKMNEKIKQCKPL
-505 VIDYENMAFRIN
+505 VIDYGSMAFRIN

-536 RDYWLT
+536 RDYWQT
-542 AKRYVWDRTLDVK
+542 EKRYVWDRTLDVK
-555 VLPYMNPN
+555 VLPYRNPE
-563 IEQFVR
+563 IEQFIR

-574 PIAKEELIDGLMR
+574 PIAKEELINGLMQ
-587 AGLFDPEEMDKAKRT
+587 AGLFDPEETDKAKRT

-615 ESSNRDKGREKGAKV
+615 ESGNRDKGREKGAKV

>member
-1 MDENITKIKTRYPFH
+1 MSNNEKLTETRYPFH
-16 GFYRPLLAEMEEIEA
+16 GFYRPFVAEMEEIEA

-36 QAAKP
+36 QAVRQQPQALPTTAELTNKAIVLNQSNAMAVPAVTDEETSKETIPARAAVTEDGKLPVAVELPEAKP
-41 QLPELPTA
+41 EFA
-49 AELPNTVPP
+49 DG
-58 AESVVI
+58 
-64 EPVPQQAIETAPAE
+64 
-78 KMTLPAPADTLAEP
+78 TL
-92 ALADVAEGEQMP
+92 
-104 IAPEPSEAAPTITDS
+104 
-119 HPGKIEWVGD
+119 GKIEWVGD

-136 QWGYELVAIHAMTF
+136 QWGHELVAIHAMTF

-165 VETAYTVRPPMRI
+165 EETAYTVRPPMKI
-178 LLLCNRKSLKL
+178 LILCNRSSLKL
-189 DILDEFNIKRE
+189 DILNEYNIKRK
-200 NLKII
+200 NLEII
-205 EHSTDEIECTI
+205 EQSTDEIRCTL
-216 DAFHLVSIYT
+216 DEFDLVEIYT

-238 EWVMREWRNYR
+238 EWVMREWKNYR

-271 LYDAILEAR
+271 LYDAILKAR
-280 EFATVIA
+280 KFATVIA

-301 DGLLMRNRYYRLPKK
+301 DGLLMQNRYYRLSKK
-316 MSHFTQ
+316 MSHFTK
-322 AYVYSRDWEMI
+322 AYVYSRDCEMV
-333 NILQNLPVEE
+333 NILENLPAEE
-343 KALVFMESHEE
+343 KALVFMESHKE
-354 LERMKARFDDC
+354 LERMKARFGDC
-365 AAYYCSSNNK
+365 AAYYCSSNNA
-375 KGKMDELDDCIK
+375 KGKMDKLDDCLK
-387 GGKLQKQ
+387 DGKLQKQ

-432 KRPVDVTDTC
+432 KRPLDTEDTC

-449 QGKTGEEFEKKER
+449 QCETGDTFEKKD
-462 RQLMSD
+462 RQQLICD

-477 RERGNLDTWASLC
+477 REHGNLDSWAHLC
-490 RLDKTDEKIKHCKPL
+490 RLDKMNEKIKQCKPL
-505 VIDYENMAFRIN
+505 VIDYGSMAFRIN

-536 RDYWLT
+536 RGYWQT
-542 AKRYVWDRTLDVK
+542 EKRYVWDRTLDVK
-555 VLPYMNPN
+555 VLPYRNPE
-563 IEQFVR
+563 IEQFIR

-574 PIAKEELIDGLMR
+574 PIAKEELINGLMQ
-587 AGLFDPEEMDKAKRT
+587 AGLFDPEETDKAKRT

-615 ESSNRDKGREKGAKV
+615 ESGNRDKGREKGAKV

>member
-1 MDENITKIKTRYPFH
+1 MSNNEKLTETRYPFH
-16 GFYRPLLAEMEEIEA
+16 GFYRPFVAEMEEIEA

-36 QAAKP
+36 QAVRQQPQALPTTAELTNKAIVLNQSNAMAVPAVTDEETSKETIPARAAVTENGKLPVAVELPEAKP
-41 QLPELPTA
+41 EF
-49 AELPNTVPP
+49 
-58 AESVVI
+58 
-64 EPVPQQAIETAPAE
+64 
-78 KMTLPAPADTLAEP
+78 ADGT
-92 ALADVAEGEQMP
+92 
-104 IAPEPSEAAPTITDS
+104 
-119 HPGKIEWVGD
+119 PGKIEWVGD

-136 QWGYELVAIHAMTF
+136 QWGHELVAIHAMTF

-165 VETAYTVRPPMRI
+165 EETAYTVRPPMKI
-178 LLLCNRKSLKL
+178 LILCNRSSLKL
-189 DILDEFNIKRE
+189 DILNEYNIKRK

-205 EHSTDEIECTI
+205 KQSTDEIRCTLYEF
-216 DAFHLVSIYT
+216 DLVEIYT

-238 EWVMREWRNYR
+238 EWVMREWKNYR

-271 LYDAILEAR
+271 LYDAILKAR
-280 EFATVIA
+280 KFATVIA

-301 DGLLMRNRYYRLPKK
+301 DGLLMRNRYYRLSKK
-316 MSHFTQ
+316 MSHFTK
-322 AYVYSRDWEMI
+322 AYVYSRDCEMV
-333 NILQNLPVEE
+333 NILQNLPAGE
-343 KALVFMESHEE
+343 KALVFMESHKE
-354 LERMKARFDDC
+354 LERMKARFGDC
-365 AAYYCSSNNK
+365 AAYYCSSNNA
-375 KGKMDELDDCIK
+375 KGKMDKLDDCLK
-387 GGKLQKQ
+387 DGKLQKQ

-432 KRPVDVTDTC
+432 KRPLDTEDTC

-449 QGKTGEEFEKKER
+449 QCETGDTFEKKD
-462 RQLMSD
+462 RQQLICD

-477 RERGNLDTWASLC
+477 REHGNPDSWAHLC
-490 RLDKTDEKIKHCKPL
+490 RLDKMNEKIKQCKPL
-505 VIDYENMAFRIN
+505 VIDYGSMAFRIN

-536 RDYWLT
+536 RGYWQT
-542 AKRYVWDRTLDVK
+542 EKRYVWDRTLDVK
-555 VLPYMNPN
+555 VLPYRNPE
-563 IEQFVR
+563 IEQFIR

-574 PIAKEELIDGLMR
+574 PIAKEELINGLMQ
-587 AGLFDPEEMDKAKRT
+587 AGLFDSEETDKAKRT

-615 ESSNRDKGREKGAKV
+615 ESGNRDKGREKGAKV

>member
-1 MDENITKIKTRYPFH
+1 MAENIQKIKTRYPFG
-16 GFYRPLLAEMEEIEA
+16 GFYLKLLPEA
-31 ERARE
+31 ERKE
-36 QAAKP
+36 
-41 QLPELPTA
+41 LESIPEEVLLSEPLTTI
-49 AELPNTVPP
+49 ELTNTV
-58 AESVVI
+58 
-64 EPVPQQAIETAPAE
+64 
-78 KMTLPAPADTLAEP
+78 EP
-92 ALADVAEGEQMP
+92 ALANVAEGEQIP
-104 IAPEPSEAAPTITDS
+104 TAPEPSEETPTITDR
-119 HPGKIEWVGD
+119 HAGKIEWVGD

-136 QWGYELVAIHAMTF
+136 QWGHELVAIHAMTF

-165 VETAYTVRPPMRI
+165 EETAYTVRPPMKI
-178 LLLCNRKSLKL
+178 LILCNRSSLKL
-189 DILDEFNIKRE
+189 DILNEYNIKKK

-205 EHSTDEIECTI
+205 EQSTDEIRCTLYEF
-216 DAFHLVSIYT
+216 DLVEIYT

-238 EWVMREWRNYR
+238 EWVMREWKNYR

-271 LYDAILEAR
+271 LYDAILKAR
-280 EFATVIA
+280 KFATVIA

-301 DGLLMRNRYYRLPKK
+301 DGLLMQNRYYRLFKK

-322 AYVYSRDWEMI
+322 GYVYSRDWEMI
-333 NILQNLPVEE
+333 NILQNLPAGE
-343 KALVFMESHEE
+343 KALVFMESHKE
-354 LERMKARFDDC
+354 LECMKARFDDR
-365 AAYYCSSNNK
+365 AAYYCSSNNQ
-375 KGKMDELDDCIK
+375 KGKMDKLDDCLK
-387 GGKLQKQ
+387 DGKLQKQ

-417 IESWVPGRMIQMQGR
+417 IESWVPSRMIQMQGR
-432 KRPVDVTDTC
+432 KRPLDAEDTC

-449 QGKTGEEFEKKER
+449 QSEMGETFEKKER
-462 RQLMSD
+462 RQLISD

-477 RERGNLDTWASLC
+477 REHGNPDTWKHLC
-490 RLDKTDEKIKHCKPL
+490 RLDKMNEKIKHCKPL
-505 VIDYENMAFRIN
+505 VLDYGSMAFRIN

-536 RDYWLT
+536 RDYWQT
-542 AKRYVWDRTLDVK
+542 EKRYVWDRTLDVK
-555 VLPYMNPN
+555 VLPYRNPE
-563 IEQFVR
+563 IEQFIR

-574 PIAKEELIDGLMR
+574 PIAKEELINGLMQ
-587 AGLFDPEEMDKAKRT
+587 AGLFDPEETDKAKRT

>member
-1 MDENITKIKTRYPFH
+1 MSNNEKLTETRYPFH
-16 GFYRPLLAEMEEIEA
+16 GFYRPFVAEMEEIEA

-36 QAAKP
+36 QAVRQQP
-41 QLPELPTA
+41 QALPTTAELTNKAIVLNQSNAMAVPAVTDEETSKETIPARAAVTENGKLPVAVELPEA
-49 AELPNTVPP
+49 KSEF
-58 AESVVI
+58 
-64 EPVPQQAIETAPAE
+64 
-78 KMTLPAPADTLAEP
+78 ADGT
-92 ALADVAEGEQMP
+92 
-104 IAPEPSEAAPTITDS
+104 
-119 HPGKIEWVGD
+119 PGKIEWVGD

-136 QWGYELVAIHAMTF
+136 QWGHELVAIHAMTF

-165 VETAYTVRPPMRI
+165 EETAYTVRPPMKI
-178 LLLCNRKSLKL
+178 LILCNRSSLKL
-189 DILDEFNIKRE
+189 DILNEYNIKRK

-205 EHSTDEIECTI
+205 KQSTDEIRCTLYEF
-216 DAFHLVSIYT
+216 DLVEIYT

-238 EWVMREWRNYR
+238 EWVMREWKNYR

-271 LYDAILEAR
+271 LYDAILKAR
-280 EFATVIA
+280 KFATVIA

-301 DGLLMRNRYYRLPKK
+301 DGLLMRNRYYRLSKK
-316 MSHFTQ
+316 MSHFTK
-322 AYVYSRDWEMI
+322 AYVYSRDCEMV
-333 NILQNLPVEE
+333 NILQNLPAGE
-343 KALVFMESHEE
+343 KALVFMESHKE
-354 LERMKARFDDC
+354 LERMKARFGDC
-365 AAYYCSSNNK
+365 AAYYCSSNNA
-375 KGKMDELDDCIK
+375 KGKMDKLDDCLK
-387 GGKLQKQ
+387 DGKLQKQ

-432 KRPVDVTDTC
+432 KRPLDTEDTC

-449 QGKTGEEFEKKER
+449 QCETGDTFEKKD
-462 RQLMSD
+462 RQQLICD

-477 RERGNLDTWASLC
+477 REHGNPDSWAHLC
-490 RLDKTDEKIKHCKPL
+490 RLDKMNEKIKQCKPL
-505 VIDYENMAFRIN
+505 VIDYGSMAFRIN

-536 RDYWLT
+536 RGYWQT
-542 AKRYVWDRTLDVK
+542 EKRYVWDRTLDVK
-555 VLPYMNPN
+555 VLPYRNPE
-563 IEQFVR
+563 IEQFIR

-574 PIAKEELIDGLMR
+574 PIAKEELINGLMQ
-587 AGLFDPEEMDKAKRT
+587 AGLFDPEETDKAKRT

-615 ESSNRDKGREKGAKV
+615 ESGNRDKGREKGAKV

>member
-1 MDENITKIKTRYPFH
+1 MSNNETLTETRYPFH
-16 GFYRPLLAEMEEIEA
+16 GFYRPFVAEMEEIEA

-36 QAAKP
+36 QAVRQQPQALPTTAELTNKAIILNQSNAMAVPAMTDEETSKETIPARAAVTEDGKLPVAVELPEAKP
-41 QLPELPTA
+41 EF
-49 AELPNTVPP
+49 
-58 AESVVI
+58 
-64 EPVPQQAIETAPAE
+64 
-78 KMTLPAPADTLAEP
+78 ADGT
-92 ALADVAEGEQMP
+92 
-104 IAPEPSEAAPTITDS
+104 
-119 HPGKIEWVGD
+119 PGKIEWVGD

-136 QWGYELVAIHAMTF
+136 QWGHELVAIHAMTF

-165 VETAYTVRPPMRI
+165 IETAYTVRPPMRI
-178 LLLCNRKSLKL
+178 LILCNRKSLER
-189 DILDEFNIKRE
+189 DIFDEFNIKRE
-200 NLKII
+200 DLKII

-238 EWVMREWRNYR
+238 EWVMREWKNYR

-271 LYDAILEAR
+271 LYDAILKAR
-280 EFATVIA
+280 KFATVIA

-301 DGLLMRNRYYRLPKK
+301 DGLLMQNRYYRLFKK

-322 AYVYSRDWEMI
+322 GYVYSRDWEMI
-333 NILQNLPVEE
+333 NILQNLPAEE
-343 KALVFMESHEE
+343 KALVFMESHKE
-354 LERMKARFDDC
+354 LERMKARFGYR
-365 AAYYCSSNNK
+365 AAYYCSSNNQ
-375 KGKMDELDDCIK
+375 KGKMDNLDDCLK
-387 GGKLQKQ
+387 DGKLQKQ
-394 ILFATIALYNGI
+394 ILFATMALYNGI
-406 NIKDR
+406 NIKDQ

-432 KRPVDVTDTC
+432 KRPLDAEDTC

-449 QGKTGEEFEKKER
+449 QSEMGETFEKKER
-462 RQLMSD
+462 RKLISD

-477 RERGNLDTWASLC
+477 REHGNPDTWNHLC
-490 RLDKTDEKIKHCKPL
+490 RLDKMNEKIKQCKPL
-505 VIDYENMAFRIN
+505 VIDYGSMAFRIN

-536 RDYWLT
+536 RGYWQT
-542 AKRYVWDRTLDVK
+542 EKRYVWDRTLDVK
-555 VLPYMNPN
+555 VLPYRNPE
-563 IEQFVR
+563 IEQFIR

-574 PIAKEELIDGLMR
+574 PIAKEELINGLMQ
-587 AGLFDPEEMDKAKRT
+587 AGLFDPEETDKAKRT

-615 ESSNRDKGREKGAKV
+615 ESGNRDKGREKGAKV

>member
-1 MDENITKIKTRYPFH
+1 MAENIPKIKTRYPFH

-41 QLPELPTA
+41 QLLEQSTTT
-49 AELPNTVPP
+49 ELPNTVPL
-58 AESVVI
+58 AESAAI
-64 EPVPQQAIETAPAE
+64 EPIPQLSLETAPAE
-78 KMTLPAPADTLAEP
+78 TMTLPAPADTLVEP

-104 IAPEPSEAAPTITDS
+104 TVTEPLEATPTITDS
-119 HPGKIEWVGD
+119 QPGKIEWVGD

-136 QWGYELVAIHAMTF
+136 KWGHELVAIHAMTF

-178 LLLCNRKSLKL
+178 LILCNRKSLER
-189 DILDEFNIKRE
+189 DIFDEFNIKRE
-200 NLKII
+200 DLKII

-260 DDAEFIENTDL
+260 DDASFIENTDL

-280 EFATVIA
+280 QFATVIA

-301 DGLLMRNRYYRLPKK
+301 DGLLMRNRYYRLSKK

-333 NILQNLPVEE
+333 NILQKLPADE

-354 LERMKARFDDC
+354 LECMKARFGDH
-365 AAYYCSSNNK
+365 AAYYCSSNNP
-375 KGKMDELDDCIK
+375 KGKMDKLEDCIK
-387 GGKLQKQ
+387 DGKLQKQ

-406 NIKDR
+406 NIKDL

-449 QGKTGEEFEKKER
+449 QSKTGETFEKKER

-477 RERGNLDTWASLC
+477 REHGNPDAWTRLC
-490 RLDKTDEKIKHCKPL
+490 RRDKMDEKINHCKPL
-505 VIDYENMAFRIN
+505 VMDYRNMAFRIN

-526 QVALIDEIRK
+526 QVALIDEIRE

-542 AKRYVWDRTLDVK
+542 EKRYVWDRTLDVK
-555 VLPYMNPN
+555 VLPYRNPK
-563 IEQFVR
+563 IEQFIR

-574 PIAKEELIDGLMR
+574 PIAKEDLINGLMQ
-587 AGLFDPEEMDKAKRT
+587 AGLFDPAEMDKAKRT
-602 QLNKWLRKYGAVI
+602 QLNKWLRKYGAII
-615 ESSNRDKGREKGAKV
+615 ESGNRDKGRKKGAEM
-630 MGTDKG
+630 MGTDEG

>member
-1 MDENITKIKTRYPFH
+1 MAENIQKIKTRYPFG
-16 GFYRPLLAEMEEIEA
+16 GFYLKLLPEA
-31 ERARE
+31 ERKE
-36 QAAKP
+36 
-41 QLPELPTA
+41 LESMPEEVLLSEPLTTI
-49 AELPNTVPP
+49 ELTNTVEP
-58 AESVVI
+58 AESVVV
-64 EPVPQQAIETAPAE
+64 EPVPRPAIEAIPAE
-78 KMTLPAPADTLAEP
+78 TLLAPADSPVEP
-92 ALADVAEGEQMP
+92 ALANVAEGEQIP
-104 IAPEPSEAAPTITDS
+104 TAPEPSEETPTITDR
-119 HPGKIEWVGD
+119 HAGKIEWVGD

-136 QWGYELVAIHAMTF
+136 QWGHELVAIEAMTF

-165 VETAYTVRPPMRI
+165 EKTAYTVRPPMKI
-178 LLLCNRKSLKL
+178 LILCNRSSLKL
-189 DILDEFNIKRE
+189 DILNEYNIKRK

-205 EHSTDEIECTI
+205 KQSTDEIRCTLYEF
-216 DAFHLVSIYT
+216 DLVEIYT

-238 EWVMREWRNYR
+238 EWVMREWKNYR

-271 LYDAILEAR
+271 LYDAILKAR
-280 EFATVIA
+280 KFATVIA

-316 MSHFTQ
+316 MSHFTK
-322 AYVYSRDWEMI
+322 AYVYSRDCEMV
-333 NILQNLPVEE
+333 NILENLPAEE
-343 KALVFMESHEE
+343 KALVFMESHKE
-354 LERMKARFDDC
+354 LERMKARFGDC
-365 AAYYCSSNNK
+365 AAYYCSSNNA
-375 KGKMDELDDCIK
+375 KGKMDKLDDCLK
-387 GGKLQKQ
+387 DGKLQKQ

-417 IESWVPGRMIQMQGR
+417 IESWVPSRMIQMQGR
-432 KRPVDVTDTC
+432 KRPLDAEDTC

-449 QGKTGEEFEKKER
+449 QSKMGETFEKKER
-462 RQLMSD
+462 RQLISD

-477 RERGNLDTWASLC
+477 REHGNPDTWKHLC
-490 RLDKTDEKIKHCKPL
+490 RLDKMNEKIKQCKPL
-505 VIDYENMAFRIN
+505 VIDYGSMAFRIN

-536 RDYWLT
+536 RDYWQT
-542 AKRYVWDRTLDVK
+542 EKRYVWDRTLDVK
-555 VLPYMNPN
+555 VLPYRNPE
-563 IEQFVR
+563 IEQFIR

-574 PIAKEELIDGLMR
+574 PIAKEELINGLMQ
-587 AGLFDPEEMDKAKRT
+587 AGLFDPEETDKAKRT

-615 ESSNRDKGREKGAKV
+615 ESGNRDKGREKGAKV

>member
-1 MDENITKIKTRYPFH
+1 MSNNEKLTETRYPFH
-16 GFYRPLLAEMEEIEA
+16 GFYRPFVAEMEEIEA

-36 QAAKP
+36 QAVRQQPQALPTTAELTNKAIVLNQSNAMAVPAVTDEETSKETIPARAAVTENGKLPVAVELPEAKP
-41 QLPELPTA
+41 EF
-49 AELPNTVPP
+49 
-58 AESVVI
+58 
-64 EPVPQQAIETAPAE
+64 
-78 KMTLPAPADTLAEP
+78 ADGT
-92 ALADVAEGEQMP
+92 
-104 IAPEPSEAAPTITDS
+104 
-119 HPGKIEWVGD
+119 PGKIEWVGD

-136 QWGYELVAIHAMTF
+136 QWGHELVAIHAMTF

-165 VETAYTVRPPMRI
+165 EETAYTVRPPMKI
-178 LLLCNRKSLKL
+178 LILCNRNSLKL
-189 DILDEFNIKRE
+189 DILNEYNIKRK

-205 EHSTDEIECTI
+205 KQSTDEIRCTLYEF
-216 DAFHLVSIYT
+216 DLVEIYT

-238 EWVMREWRNYR
+238 EWVMREWKNYR

-271 LYDAILEAR
+271 LYDAILKAR
-280 EFATVIA
+280 KFATVIA

-301 DGLLMRNRYYRLPKK
+301 DGLLMRNRYYRLSKK
-316 MSHFTQ
+316 MSHFTK
-322 AYVYSRDWEMI
+322 AYVYSRDCEMV
-333 NILQNLPVEE
+333 NILQNLPAGE
-343 KALVFMESHEE
+343 KALVFMESHKE
-354 LERMKARFDDC
+354 LERMKARFGDC
-365 AAYYCSSNNK
+365 AAYYCSSNNA
-375 KGKMDELDDCIK
+375 KGKMDKLDDCLK
-387 GGKLQKQ
+387 DGKLQKQ

-432 KRPVDVTDTC
+432 KRPLDTEDTC

-449 QGKTGEEFEKKER
+449 QCETGDTFEKKD
-462 RQLMSD
+462 RQQLICD

-477 RERGNLDTWASLC
+477 REHGNPDSWAHLC
-490 RLDKTDEKIKHCKPL
+490 RLDKMNEKIKQCKPL
-505 VIDYENMAFRIN
+505 VIDYGSMAFRIN

-536 RDYWLT
+536 RGYWQT
-542 AKRYVWDRTLDVK
+542 EKRYVWDRTLDVK
-555 VLPYMNPN
+555 VLPYRNPE
-563 IEQFVR
+563 IEQFIR

-574 PIAKEELIDGLMR
+574 PIAKEELINGLMQ
-587 AGLFDPEEMDKAKRT
+587 AGLLDPEETDKAKRT

-615 ESSNRDKGREKGAKV
+615 ESGNRDKGREKGAKV

>member
-1 MDENITKIKTRYPFH
+1 MAENIPKIKTRYPFG
-16 GFYRPLLAEMEEIEA
+16 GFYLELLPEA
-31 ERARE
+31 ERKE
-36 QAAKP
+36 LESMP
-41 QLPELPTA
+41 EEVLLPEPPTTA
-49 AELPNTVPP
+49 KLPNTVPP
-58 AESVVI
+58 AESAAI
-64 EPVPQQAIETAPAE
+64 KPVPQPAIEIVRPET
-78 KMTLPAPADTLAEP
+78 TQLPAPAKSLNAQV
-92 ALADVAEGEQMP
+92 LADGTENEKQTAEAEQPYDKP
-104 IAPEPSEAAPTITDS
+104 IIVGS

-136 QWGYELVAIHAMTF
+136 QWGHELVAIHAMTF

-165 VETAYTVRPPMRI
+165 VEMAYKVRPPMKI
-178 LLLCNRKSLKL
+178 LILCNRSSLKL
-189 DILDEFNIKRE
+189 DILNEYNIKRK

-205 EHSTDEIECTI
+205 KQGTDEIRCTLYEF
-216 DAFHLVSIYT
+216 DLVEIYT

-238 EWVMREWRNYR
+238 EWVMREWKNYR

-271 LYDAILEAR
+271 LYDAILAAR
-280 EFATVIA
+280 KFATVIA
-287 MTATPGNLFTTWLA
+287 MTATPGNIFTTWLA
-301 DGLLMRNRYYRLPKK
+301 DGLLMRNRYYRLSKK
-316 MSHFTQ
+316 MSHFTR

-333 NILQNLPVEE
+333 DILQNLPAEE
-343 KALVFMESHEE
+343 KALVFMESHKE
-354 LERMKARFDDC
+354 LERMKARFGDC
-365 AAYYCSSNNK
+365 AAYYCSSNNA
-375 KGKMDELDDCIK
+375 KGKMDKLDDCLK
-387 GGKLQKQ
+387 DGKLQKQ

-417 IESWVPGRMIQMQGR
+417 IESWVPSRMIQMQGR
-432 KRPVDVTDTC
+432 KRPLDAEDTC

-449 QGKTGEEFEKKER
+449 QCETGDTFEKKD
-462 RQLMSD
+462 RQQLICD

-477 RERGNLDTWASLC
+477 REHGNLDSWARLC
-490 RLDKTDEKIKHCKPL
+490 RLDKMNEKIKQCKPL
-505 VIDYENMAFRIN
+505 VIDYGSMAFRIN
-517 HRCEENYRQ
+517 HRCEGNYRQ

-536 RDYWLT
+536 RGYWQT
-542 AKRYVWDRTLDVK
+542 EKRYVWDRTLDVK
-555 VLPYMNPN
+555 VLPYRNPN
-563 IEQFVR
+563 IEKFIR

-574 PIAKEELIDGLMR
+574 PIAKEELINGLMQ
-587 AGLFDPEEMDKAKRT
+587 AGLFDPEETDKAKRT

-615 ESSNRDKGREKGAKV
+615 ESGNRDKGREKGAKV

>member
-1 MDENITKIKTRYPFH
+1 MAENIQKIKTRYPFG
-16 GFYRPLLAEMEEIEA
+16 GFYLKLLPEA
-31 ERARE
+31 ERKE
-36 QAAKP
+36 
-41 QLPELPTA
+41 LESMPEEVLLSEPLTTI
-49 AELPNTVPP
+49 ELTNTVEP
-58 AESVVI
+58 AESVVV
-64 EPVPQQAIETAPAE
+64 EPVPRPAIEAIPAE
-78 KMTLPAPADTLAEP
+78 TLLAPADSPVEP
-92 ALADVAEGEQMP
+92 ALANVAEGEQIP
-104 IAPEPSEAAPTITDS
+104 TAPEPSEETPTITDR
-119 HPGKIEWVGD
+119 HAGKIEWVGD

-136 QWGYELVAIHAMTF
+136 QWGHELVAIEAMTF

-165 VETAYTVRPPMRI
+165 EETAYTVRPPMKI
-178 LLLCNRKSLKL
+178 LILCNRSSLKL
-189 DILDEFNIKRE
+189 DILNEYNIKRK

-205 EHSTDEIECTI
+205 KQSTDEIRCTLYEF
-216 DAFHLVSIYT
+216 DLVEIYT

-238 EWVMREWRNYR
+238 EWVMREWKNYR

-271 LYDAILEAR
+271 LYDAILKAR
-280 EFATVIA
+280 KFATVIA

-316 MSHFTQ
+316 MSHFTK
-322 AYVYSRDWEMI
+322 AYVYSRDCEMV
-333 NILQNLPVEE
+333 NILENLPAEE
-343 KALVFMESHEE
+343 KALVFMESHKE
-354 LERMKARFDDC
+354 LERMKARFGDC
-365 AAYYCSSNNK
+365 AAYYCSSNNA
-375 KGKMDELDDCIK
+375 KGKMDKLDDCLK
-387 GGKLQKQ
+387 DGKLQKQ

-417 IESWVPGRMIQMQGR
+417 IESWVPSRMIQMQGR
-432 KRPVDVTDTC
+432 KRPLDAEDTC

-449 QGKTGEEFEKKER
+449 QSKMGETFEKKER
-462 RQLMSD
+462 RQLISD

-477 RERGNLDTWASLC
+477 REHGNPDTWKHLC
-490 RLDKTDEKIKHCKPL
+490 RLDKMNEKIKQCKPL
-505 VIDYENMAFRIN
+505 VIDYGSMAFRIN

-536 RDYWLT
+536 RDYWQT
-542 AKRYVWDRTLDVK
+542 EKRYVWDRTLDVK
-555 VLPYMNPN
+555 VLPYRNPE
-563 IEQFVR
+563 IEQFIR

-574 PIAKEELIDGLMR
+574 PIAKEELINGLMQ

-615 ESSNRDKGREKGAKV
+615 ESGNRDKGREKGAKV

>member
-1 MDENITKIKTRYPFH
+1 MSNNEKLTETRYPFH
-16 GFYRPLLAEMEEIEA
+16 GFYRPFVAEMEEVEA

-36 QAAKP
+36 QAVRQQPQALPTTAELTNKAIILNQSNAMAVPAATDEETSKETIPARAAVTEDGKLPVAVELPEAKP
-41 QLPELPTA
+41 EF
-49 AELPNTVPP
+49 
-58 AESVVI
+58 
-64 EPVPQQAIETAPAE
+64 
-78 KMTLPAPADTLAEP
+78 ADGT
-92 ALADVAEGEQMP
+92 
-104 IAPEPSEAAPTITDS
+104 
-119 HPGKIEWVGD
+119 PGKIEWVGD

-136 QWGYELVAIHAMTF
+136 QWGHELVAIHAMTF

-165 VETAYTVRPPMRI
+165 EETAYTVRPPMKI
-178 LLLCNRKSLKL
+178 LILCNRSSLKL
-189 DILDEFNIKRE
+189 DILNEYNIKRK

-205 EHSTDEIECTI
+205 KQSTDEIRCTLYEF
-216 DAFHLVSIYT
+216 DLVEIYT

-238 EWVMREWRNYR
+238 EWVMREWKNYR

-271 LYDAILEAR
+271 LYDAILKAR
-280 EFATVIA
+280 KFATVIA

-301 DGLLMRNRYYRLPKK
+301 DGLLMRNRYYRLSKK
-316 MSHFTQ
+316 MSHFTK
-322 AYVYSRDWEMI
+322 AYVYSRDCEMV
-333 NILQNLPVEE
+333 NILQNLPAGE
-343 KALVFMESHEE
+343 KALVFMESHKE
-354 LERMKARFDDC
+354 LERMKARFGDC
-365 AAYYCSSNNK
+365 AAYYCSSNNA
-375 KGKMDELDDCIK
+375 KGKMDKLDDCLK
-387 GGKLQKQ
+387 DGKLQKQ

-432 KRPVDVTDTC
+432 KRPLDTEDTC

-449 QGKTGEEFEKKER
+449 QCETGDTFEKKD
-462 RQLMSD
+462 RQQLICD

-477 RERGNLDTWASLC
+477 REHGNPDSWAHLC
-490 RLDKTDEKIKHCKPL
+490 RLDKMNEKIKQCKPL
-505 VIDYENMAFRIN
+505 VIDYGSMAFRIN

-536 RDYWLT
+536 RGYWQT
-542 AKRYVWDRTLDVK
+542 EKRYVWDRTLDVK
-555 VLPYMNPN
+555 VLPYRNPE
-563 IEQFVR
+563 IEQFIR

-574 PIAKEELIDGLMR
+574 PIAKEELINGLMQ
-587 AGLFDPEEMDKAKRT
+587 AGLFDPEETDKAKRT

-615 ESSNRDKGREKGAKV
+615 ESGNRDKGREKGAKV

>member
-1 MDENITKIKTRYPFH
+1 MAENIQKIKTRYPFG
-16 GFYRPLLAEMEEIEA
+16 GFYLELLPEA
-31 ERARE
+31 ERKE
-36 QAAKP
+36 LESMP
-41 QLPELPTA
+41 EEVLLPESPTTT
-49 AELPNTVPP
+49 ELPNTVPP
-58 AESVVI
+58 AESAAI
-64 EPVPQQAIETAPAE
+64 KPVPQPAIEIVRPET
-78 KMTLPAPADTLAEP
+78 TQLPAPAKTLNAQV
-92 ALADVAEGEQMP
+92 LADGTENEKQTAEAEQSYDKP
-104 IAPEPSEAAPTITDS
+104 IIVGSQS
-119 HPGKIEWVGD
+119 GKIEWVGD

-136 QWGYELVAIHAMTF
+136 QWGHELVAIHAMTF

-165 VETAYTVRPPMRI
+165 EETAYTVRPPMKI
-178 LLLCNRKSLKL
+178 LILCNRSSLKL
-189 DILDEFNIKRE
+189 DILNEYNIKRK
-200 NLKII
+200 NLEII
-205 EHSTDEIECTI
+205 EQSTDEIRCTLYEF
-216 DAFHLVSIYT
+216 DLVEIYT

-238 EWVMREWRNYR
+238 EWVMREWKNYR

-280 EFATVIA
+280 KFATVIA

-301 DGLLMRNRYYRLPKK
+301 DGLLMRNRYYRLSKK
-316 MSHFTQ
+316 MSHFTK

-333 NILQNLPVEE
+333 NILQNLPAEE
-343 KALVFMESHEE
+343 KALVFMESHKE
-354 LERMKARFDDC
+354 LERMKARFGDR
-365 AAYYCSSNNK
+365 AAYYCSSNNQ
-375 KGKMDELDDCIK
+375 KGKMDNLDDCLK
-387 GGKLQKQ
+387 DGKLQKQ
-394 ILFATIALYNGI
+394 ILFATMALYNGI

-417 IESWVPGRMIQMQGR
+417 IESWVPSRMIQMQGR
-432 KRPVDVTDTC
+432 KRPLDAEDTC

-449 QGKTGEEFEKKER
+449 QSEMGETFEKKER
-462 RQLMSD
+462 RQLISD

-477 RERGNLDTWASLC
+477 REHGNLDSWAHLC
-490 RLDKTDEKIKHCKPL
+490 RLDKMNEKIKQCKPL
-505 VIDYENMAFRIN
+505 VIDYGSMAFRIN

-536 RDYWLT
+536 RDYWQT
-542 AKRYVWDRTLDVK
+542 EKRYVWDRTLDVK
-555 VLPYMNPN
+555 VLPYRNPEV
-563 IEQFVR
+563 EQFIR

-574 PIAKEELIDGLMR
+574 PIAKEELINGLMQ
-587 AGLFDPEEMDKAKRT
+587 AGLFDPEETDKAKRT

-615 ESSNRDKGREKGAKV
+615 ESGNRDKGREKSAKV

>member
-1 MDENITKIKTRYPFH
+1 MAENIQKIKTRYPFG
-16 GFYRPLLAEMEEIEA
+16 GFYLKLLPEA
-31 ERARE
+31 ERKE
-36 QAAKP
+36 
-41 QLPELPTA
+41 LESIPEEVLLSEPLTTI
-49 AELPNTVPP
+49 ELTNTV
-58 AESVVI
+58 
-64 EPVPQQAIETAPAE
+64 
-78 KMTLPAPADTLAEP
+78 EP
-92 ALADVAEGEQMP
+92 ALANVAEGEQIP
-104 IAPEPSEAAPTITDS
+104 TAPEPSEETPTITDR
-119 HPGKIEWVGD
+119 HAGKIEWVGD

-136 QWGYELVAIHAMTF
+136 QWGHELVAIHAMTF

-165 VETAYTVRPPMRI
+165 EETAYTVRPPMKI
-178 LLLCNRKSLKL
+178 LILCNRSSLKL
-189 DILDEFNIKRE
+189 DILNEYNIKKK

-205 EHSTDEIECTI
+205 EQSTDEIRCTLYEF
-216 DAFHLVSIYT
+216 DLVEIYT

-238 EWVMREWRNYR
+238 EWVMREWKNYR

-271 LYDAILEAR
+271 LYDAILKAR
-280 EFATVIA
+280 KFATVIA

-301 DGLLMRNRYYRLPKK
+301 DGLLMQNRYYRLFKK

-322 AYVYSRDWEMI
+322 GYVYSRDWEMI
-333 NILQNLPVEE
+333 NILQNLPAGE
-343 KALVFMESHEE
+343 KALVFMESHKE
-354 LERMKARFDDC
+354 LECMKARFDDR
-365 AAYYCSSNNK
+365 AAYYCSSNNQ
-375 KGKMDELDDCIK
+375 KGKMDKLDDCLK
-387 GGKLQKQ
+387 DGKLQKQ

-417 IESWVPGRMIQMQGR
+417 IESWVPSRMIQMQGR
-432 KRPVDVTDTC
+432 KRPLDAEDTC

-449 QGKTGEEFEKKER
+449 QSEMGETFEKKER
-462 RQLMSD
+462 RQLISD

-477 RERGNLDTWASLC
+477 REHGNPDTWKHLC
-490 RLDKTDEKIKHCKPL
+490 RLDKMNEKIKHCKPL
-505 VIDYENMAFRIN
+505 VLDYGSMAFRIN

-536 RDYWLT
+536 RDYWQT
-542 AKRYVWDRTLDVK
+542 EKRYVWDRTLDVK
-555 VLPYMNPN
+555 VLPYRNPE
-563 IEQFVR
+563 IEQFIR

-574 PIAKEELIDGLMR
+574 PIAKEELINGLMQ
-587 AGLFDPEEMDKAKRT
+587 AGLFHPEETDKAKRT

>member
-1 MDENITKIKTRYPFH
+1 MSNNEKLTETRYPFH
-16 GFYRPLLAEMEEIEA
+16 GFYRPFVAEMEEIEA

-36 QAAKP
+36 QAVRQQPQALPTTAELTNKAIVLNQSNAMAVPAVTDEETSKETIPARAAVAEDGKLPVAVELPEAKP
-41 QLPELPTA
+41 EFA
-49 AELPNTVPP
+49 DG
-58 AESVVI
+58 
-64 EPVPQQAIETAPAE
+64 
-78 KMTLPAPADTLAEP
+78 TL
-92 ALADVAEGEQMP
+92 
-104 IAPEPSEAAPTITDS
+104 
-119 HPGKIEWVGD
+119 GKIEWVGD

-136 QWGYELVAIHAMTF
+136 QWGHELVAIHAMTF

-165 VETAYTVRPPMRI
+165 EETAYTVRPPMKI
-178 LLLCNRKSLKL
+178 LILCNRSSLKL
-189 DILDEFNIKRE
+189 DILNEYNIKRK
-200 NLKII
+200 NLEII
-205 EHSTDEIECTI
+205 EQSTDEIRCTL
-216 DAFHLVSIYT
+216 DEFDLVEIYT

-238 EWVMREWRNYR
+238 EWVMREWKNYR

-271 LYDAILEAR
+271 LYDAILKAR
-280 EFATVIA
+280 KFATVIA

-301 DGLLMRNRYYRLPKK
+301 DGLLMQNRYYRLSKK
-316 MSHFTQ
+316 MSHFTK
-322 AYVYSRDWEMI
+322 AYVYSRDCEMV
-333 NILQNLPVEE
+333 NILENLPAEE
-343 KALVFMESHEE
+343 KALVFMESHKE
-354 LERMKARFDDC
+354 LERMKARFGDC
-365 AAYYCSSNNK
+365 AAYYCSSNNA
-375 KGKMDELDDCIK
+375 KGKMDKLDDCLK
-387 GGKLQKQ
+387 DGKLQKQ

-432 KRPVDVTDTC
+432 KRPLDTEDTC

-449 QGKTGEEFEKKER
+449 QCETGDTFEKKD
-462 RQLMSD
+462 RQQLICD

-477 RERGNLDTWASLC
+477 REHGNLDSWAHLC
-490 RLDKTDEKIKHCKPL
+490 RLDKMNEKIKQCKPL
-505 VIDYENMAFRIN
+505 VIDYGSMAFRIN

-536 RDYWLT
+536 RGYWQT
-542 AKRYVWDRTLDVK
+542 EKRYVWDRTLDVK
-555 VLPYMNPN
+555 VLPYRNPE
-563 IEQFVR
+563 IEQFIR

-574 PIAKEELIDGLMR
+574 PIAKEELINGLMQ
-587 AGLFDPEEMDKAKRT
+587 AGLFDPEETDKAKRT

-615 ESSNRDKGREKGAKV
+615 ESGNRDKGREKGAKV